1 MEASN
6 EPDAAILAGRSCLY
20 LRRYARLG
28 TNSTVASGYYTTQAR
43 FHEDMTV
50 YVRDFEL
57 DAENVKVDKGVGGQV
72 RPGLIELPSKR
83 QRRDP
88 EAQAKKLVD
97 TMSNSLVDDLRKAG
111 YKAQR
116 LDPDDSTP
124 SKGALVTGVFTEV
137 DEGNRM
143 RRALI
148 GFGAGSA
155 KMDFYVTISDLASP
169 QSRSTT
175 WHKRTQAERNLE
187 RRSL

>member
-1 MEASN
+1 MNLMLRFSLVVVVCICG
-6 EPDAAILAGRSCLY
+6 DMRGLAQTAPSP
-20 LRRYARLG
+20 AD
-28 TNSTVASGYYTTQAR
+28 TTQPKHV
-43 FHEDMTV
+43 FTKDMTV

-137 DEGNRM
+137 DESNRM
-143 RRALI
+143 HRALV